1 MLTPWSFSTTTIW
14 IDKLCIDQTDDETK
28 AAGVAGFKRF
38 LGQCD
43 KMVALI
49 SPNYFSR
56 ASPRLDPPAVSA
68 GCAAIGVGGGSRR
81 VETRAVSSRS
91 NQRRIGCGVT
101 DGRC

>member
-38 LGQCD
+38 LGKCD

-49 SPNYFSR
+49 SENYFERLWCVYELVR
-56 ASPRLDPPAVSA
+56 AA
-68 GCAAIGVGGGSRR
+68 
-81 VETRAVSSRS
+81 T
-91 NQRRIGCGVT
+91 T
-101 DGRC
+101 

>member
-43 KMVALI
+43 KMVAFVGPTCAPHAL
-49 SPNYFSR
+49 SPQLWPS
-56 ASPRLDPPAVSA
+56 
-68 GCAAIGVGGGSRR
+68 
-81 VETRAVSSRS
+81 
-91 NQRRIGCGVT
+91 
-101 DGRC
+101 